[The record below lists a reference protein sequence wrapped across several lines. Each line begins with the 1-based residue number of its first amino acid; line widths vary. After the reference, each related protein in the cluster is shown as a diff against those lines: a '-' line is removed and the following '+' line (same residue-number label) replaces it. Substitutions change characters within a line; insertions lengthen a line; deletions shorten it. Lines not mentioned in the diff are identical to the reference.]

1 MKNLSKTKIIATIG
15 PASSTPQKIKEL
27 ILAGVSVFRI
37 NTSHGSEEEHS
48 KNIQN
53 IRKIS
58 KELKKYIPILL
69 DLQSPK
75 IREGNI
81 LKPIEIKT
89 GDILILEPTSDV
101 SKTDITPVDYKGI
114 AQDVTNGSKILI
126 DDGKIRLEVFEI
138 NEQQVKTKVLYVS
151 LLKPRKGLN
160 IPGATASLSLKFR

>member
-58 KELKKYIPILL
+58 KELKKYISILL
-69 DLQSPK
+69 DLQGPK
-75 IREGNI
+75 IRVGNI
-81 LKPIEIKT
+81 LKPIEIKM
-89 GDILILEPTSDV
+89 GDVLILEPTSDV
-101 SKTDITPVDYKGI
+101 SKTDIIPIDYI
-114 AQDVTNGSKILI
+114 ANAQDVPKGSKILI
-126 DDGKIRLEVFEI
+126 DDRKI
-138 NEQQVKTKVLYVS
+138 
-151 LLKPRKGLN
+151 GM
-160 IPGATASLSLKFR
+160 KFWTVIYYKKLIII